1 MGEGNGSPPQPIQKK
16 ENMGKVKNVA
26 SVTLAS
32 KFTPRSKGER
42 FTRSQV
48 GLQEGMVCYF
58 QREKG
63 IEISVLPENKYS
75 VKFEGKTHEVFGVGE
90 VEKISCLLKFG
101 EKIPKGTKLTE
112 FWKTSETRTKVP
124 KSIGMGYEILLP
136 VIQEEGTTKFR
147 TLKNVYLESANWN
160 PKEFRKSEPKI
171 LENFF

>member
-1 MGEGNGSPPQPIQKK
+1 MRKKNTKVAGVVLAQKF
-16 ENMGKVKNVA
+16 VSRA
-26 SVTLAS
+26 
-32 KFTPRSKGER
+32 KGER

-101 EKIPKGTKLTE
+101 EEIPKGMKLTE

-136 VIQEEGTTKFR
+136 MVQEEGVTKYR

-160 PKEFRKSEPKI
+160 PKEFRKSEPKV